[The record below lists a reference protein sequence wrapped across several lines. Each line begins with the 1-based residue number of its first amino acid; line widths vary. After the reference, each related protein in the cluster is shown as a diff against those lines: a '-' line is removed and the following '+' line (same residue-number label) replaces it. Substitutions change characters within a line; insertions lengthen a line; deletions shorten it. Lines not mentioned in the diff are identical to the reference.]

1 MYTRNNSV
9 IGLTLLVIIVVVT
22 LSACVQEVERL
33 AVIESA
39 VVVDSVASEDGVMIY
54 YDVQGEGDRTLVL
67 VHGWSCDRLY
77 WDGQV
82 SNLAPDFRVV
92 AIDLGGHGQS
102 GLGRDAWTMSAFGA
116 DVAAVVTKLDLND
129 IILVGHSMGGPVCI
143 EAARRLPGKVTAI
156 IGIDNF
162 QSFASD
168 LTQEQVDGFVANFMP
183 DFEAAT
189 TYFVGAMFP
198 EGSDTALVGRIAR
211 DMASAPREV
220 GISAIGYTVGYDYR
234 SALADMRRPI
244 RTISSD
250 KHPTNVEL
258 NKQIAASFEV
268 RLIPGSGHFPQFE
281 TPDNF
286 NRLLH
291 ETISEFWPGV
301 KIPPTE
307 TN

>member
-1 MYTRNNSV
+1 MYTRNKSV
-9 IGLTLLVIIVVVT
+9 IGIILLVVILVVA
-22 LSACVQEVERL
+22 LSACVQKVEKP

-54 YDVQGEGDRTLVL
+54 YDVQGEGDRTLVF
-67 VHGWSCDRLY
+67 VHGWSCDRSY

-92 AIDLGGHGQS
+92 TIDLGGHGQS

-116 DVAAVVTKLDLND
+116 DVAAVVTKLDLHD
-129 IILVGHSMGGPVCI
+129 IILIGHSMGGPVCI
-143 EAARRLPGKVTAI
+143 EAVRRLPGKVTAI
-156 IGIDNF
+156 VGVDNF
-162 QSFASD
+162 QSFASN
-168 LTQEQVDGFVANFMP
+168 LTPEQVDGFVANFMP
-183 DFEAAT
+183 DFET
-189 TYFVGAMFP
+189 TTVQFVNAMFP
-198 EGSDTALVGRIAR
+198 EGTDTALVGRISR

-220 GISAIGYTVGYDYR
+220 GISAIAYTVSYDYK

-268 RLIPGSGHFPQFE
+268 RLIPGSSHFPQLE
-281 TPDNF
+281 NPDNF
-286 NRLLH
+286 NRLLR
-291 ETISEFWPGV
+291 ETISEFWPGTEV
-301 KIPPTE
+301 PPTE